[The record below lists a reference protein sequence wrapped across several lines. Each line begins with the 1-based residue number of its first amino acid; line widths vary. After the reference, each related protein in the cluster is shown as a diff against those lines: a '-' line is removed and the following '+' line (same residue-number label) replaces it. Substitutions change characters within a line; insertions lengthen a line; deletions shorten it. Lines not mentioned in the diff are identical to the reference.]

1 MIKWDWECKIS
12 DWECNSFLSY
22 QEILNQMLS
31 FMELL
36 EEGVTKEGKMHLA
49 TPAKIWDMKRAET
62 WWELKIANPHMTVWR
77 EKHSIFMGRS

>member
-49 TPAKIWDMKRAET
+49 TPAKI
-62 WWELKIANPHMTVWR
+62 
-77 EKHSIFMGRS
+77 